1 MPSGEPVRV
10 TIFNHQ
16 YSLVA
21 TEEPGRIEE
30 LAHRV
35 DDLMSNIASHGGNID
50 ATRAAVLA
58 CLHLADQVDALEHRF
73 SALKTDVEDRVKKF
87 NVLLDEAIG
96 PENKAAQG

>member
-1 MPSGEPVRV
+1 MASAEPVRV

-30 LAHRV
+30 LAHKV
-35 DDLMSNIASHGGNID
+35 DELMSAIASRGGNID

-58 CLHLADQVDALEHRF
+58 CLHLADQVDALEHQF
-73 SALKTDVEDRVKKF
+73 SALKNDVEHKVRKF

-96 PENKAAQG
+96 ADRSAAGT